1 MHNAGK
7 KIQLNLLFVLGVKK
21 RQKKISSMTKF
32 ITTTKKLY
40 SVYRIIH
47 HIKVKHKLLSI
58 PYRKKAQSYNLNK
71 KISAD
76 YFSEAKLANF

>member
-7 KIQLNLLFVLGVKK
+7 KVQLNLLFIPGVKK
-21 RQKKISSMTKF
+21 RQKQILSMTKF

-47 HIKVKHKLLSI
+47 HIKHKLLSI
-58 PYRKKAQSYNLNK
+58 PYIKKVQSYNLNK